1 MKATSFVVLS
11 LAVGLLVSGCCNSIL
26 CQATRAAEPQL
37 ACGDEQLKVEN
48 LTSQVVREPTDVR
61 RFLRVSGCGRQ
72 EVVAC
77 AATNLP
83 PEPAQKVRG
92 QRTPQPAGLDVTW
105 ACEAVPQTALRF
117 VEGGVVGS
125 ASAD

>member
-1 MKATSFVVLS
+1 MKATAFVLS
-11 LAVGLLVSGCCNSIL
+11 VLVAGLLAGGCCSSIL

-48 LTSQVVREPTDVR
+48 LTSQVVREPADAR

-92 QRTPQPAGLDVTW
+92 QKPARVTGLEVKW
-105 ACEAVPQTALRF
+105 ACEAIPQTALRF

-125 ASAD
+125 ASAN